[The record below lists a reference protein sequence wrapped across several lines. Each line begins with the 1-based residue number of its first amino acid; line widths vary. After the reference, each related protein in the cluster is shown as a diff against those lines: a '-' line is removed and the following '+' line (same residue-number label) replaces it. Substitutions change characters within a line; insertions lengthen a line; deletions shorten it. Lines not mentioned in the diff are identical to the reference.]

1 MDHWCIQLYSF
12 WSATPAPPLLRSASI
27 TGWPFLDHHTRG
39 ASRTGVLRSR
49 FRWCT
54 RELWWSRLDVKAS
67 TYAYIASFQ
76 APRLPS
82 NERSSDLPEA
92 PEWIADHVSLHHPEA
107 RHLTDWPTEDHARQ
121 EPCGC
126 INLQV
131 GPTFEAPIAKV

>member
-12 WSATPAPPLLRSASI
+12 WSATPAPPLLHSASI
-27 TGWPFLDHHTRG
+27 IRLAVLGPPHPRSL
-39 ASRTGVLRSR
+39 RTGVLRSV

-54 RELWWSRLDVKAS
+54 RELWRSPLDLKAS

-92 PEWIADHVSLHHPEA
+92 PEWIADNVSLHHPEA
-107 RHLTDWPTEDHARQ
+107 RHLTDWPTEDYARQ

-126 INLQV
+126 IHLQV